1 MLYRLFESFAEMG
14 QDNITGID
22 ILLGSSSFV
31 VVAFGGSIIG
41 IIFGALASFTT
52 KFTEHTP
59 ILEPLVIMSY
69 SYLAYL
75 TAEMTSTS
83 SILA

>member
-1 MLYRLFESFAEMG
+1 MG
-14 QDNITGID
+14 VDNITKLD
-22 ILLGSSSFV
+22 ILLGSSSFI

-41 IIFGALASFTT
+41 LLFGFIASLTT

-59 ILEPLVIMSY
+59 ILEPLIIMTY

-75 TAEMTSTS
+75 SAEMTGTS